1 MRQPA
6 VSHGF
11 AELYLHGATLVAL
24 APACLVAVGVIAPKL
39 GLMSEGV
46 GVGLVAM
53 EWVPHVALA
62 SVAAGFFGVLVA
74 MLAGFSKFWLRALL
88 VLAITTATLFAYVWD
103 REGRQPT
110 AGVQAALRCGGTG
123 APGLGPVSGRFPA
136 LPHLHLAQ
144 SLHFCYKPKSKIAFG
159 SVVLIA
165 FSLESGPS
173 RPQPSPKI

>member
-53 EWVPHVALA
+53 EWAPHVALA

-110 AGVQAALRCGGTG
+110 AEVQAALR
-123 APGLGPVSGRFPA
+123 
-136 LPHLHLAQ
+136 
-144 SLHFCYKPKSKIAFG
+144 
-159 SVVLIA
+159 
-165 FSLESGPS
+165 
-173 RPQPSPKI
+173 